1 MSAPATAVAENPP
14 GYGGGGRKDGI
25 GESARLGRRGEEA
38 AARWLEARGMRILAR
53 CFRVRGG
60 EIDLVARDGSTL
72 VFVEV
77 KSRSGLSFGRP
88 SEAVDRRKRVRLVR
102 AAALYLLAHGG
113 DERPCRFDVIEVVAD
128 PTGRLSVRHLR
139 DAFDAT

>member
-1 MSAPATAVAENPP
+1 MAVAEVPP
-14 GYGGGGRKDGI
+14 AYGGGGRKG
-25 GESARLGRRGEEA
+25 GAGGSARLGRAGEEA
-38 AARWLEARGMRILAR
+38 AARWLEGRGMRILAR

-88 SEAVDRRKRVRLVR
+88 SEAVDRRKRARLVR

-113 DERPCRFDVIEVVAD
+113 EERPCRFDVVEVLAG
-128 PTGRLSVRHLR
+128 PSGRLSVRHLR
-139 DAFDAT
+139 DAFDAP